1 VGRRA
6 RDRFNSRLLPCRF
19 ALSAPSG
26 LSHTCFVYS
35 CNGHPSSLTGSLY
48 RQSVTRGGSGCAIIL
63 SSDRFGFSSREHRF
77 EAINILSFLQ
87 EELRAYERLQSPLRI
102 RRKMSNGEFS
112 APQTASKR
120 LYVGNLPYQ
129 AQSGDVEV
137 IFVDAGFQM
146 SVFEATIVT

>member
-1 VGRRA
+1 LG
-6 RDRFNSRLLPCRF
+6 DKYL
-19 ALSAPSG
+19 
-26 LSHTCFVYS
+26 
-35 CNGHPSSLTGSLY
+35 
-48 RQSVTRGGSGCAIIL
+48 I
-63 SSDRFGFSSREHRF
+63 
-77 EAINILSFLQ
+77 FLQ

-102 RRKMSNGEFS
+102 PKMSSGEFS

-146 SVFEATIVT
+146 SVFEAAIVT

>member
-1 VGRRA
+1 VQL
-6 RDRFNSRLLPCRF
+6 F
-19 ALSAPSG
+19 
-26 LSHTCFVYS
+26 
-35 CNGHPSSLTGSLY
+35 
-48 RQSVTRGGSGCAIIL
+48 L
-63 SSDRFGFSSREHRF
+63 SSDHFGFLSREHRF
-77 EAINILSFLQ
+77 EGINISSFLQ
-87 EELRAYERLQSPLRI
+87 EELRAYERFQSPLRI
-102 RRKMSNGEFS
+102 PKMSNGELS